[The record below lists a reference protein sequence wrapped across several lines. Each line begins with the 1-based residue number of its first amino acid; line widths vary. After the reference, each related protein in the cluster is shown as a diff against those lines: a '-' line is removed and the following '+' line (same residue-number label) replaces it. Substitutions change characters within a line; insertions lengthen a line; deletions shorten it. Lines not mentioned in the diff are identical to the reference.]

1 MPSSTGLLIRQEQGY
16 VKTELRSDLAARTP
30 ITGVPPNVCSQICV
44 VTRRIIEQLFDPTLT
59 VEAVLDRCGVASHTF
74 TAYFRRVHD
83 RTPGRYIWHGRM
95 CAARRCLRH
104 PELEITTI
112 AFSVGYTR
120 YRTFARAVKRYADCS
135 PSVWREELLGENV
148 Q

>member
-1 MPSSTGLLIRQEQGY
+1 MSSSHDSPLRLEQGY
-16 VKTELRSDLAARTP
+16 VKTELRGDLAARTP

-44 VTRRIIEQLFDPTLT
+44 VTRRIIERLFDPTLT
-59 VEAVLDRCGVASHTF
+59 VEAVLRRCRITSHTF
-74 TAYFRRVHD
+74 TTHFRRVHD

-95 CAARRCLRH
+95 RTTRRCLRH

-112 AFSVGYTR
+112 AFSLGYTR
-120 YRTFARAVKRYADCS
+120 HRTFARAVRRYAECS
-135 PSVWREELLGENV
+135 PTAWREELLGENV